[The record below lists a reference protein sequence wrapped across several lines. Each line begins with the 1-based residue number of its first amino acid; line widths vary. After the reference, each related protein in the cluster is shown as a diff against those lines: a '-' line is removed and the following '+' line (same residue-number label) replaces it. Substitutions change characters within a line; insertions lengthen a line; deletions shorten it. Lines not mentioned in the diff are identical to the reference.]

1 MKLLCDACERL
12 AEPGAFRVEGTRL
25 VLTCARCGAE
35 SQLGAG
41 PVLVK
46 EAVAAAEPERPV
58 VIPFARPTV
67 VEAPPPPAPVSAADR
82 CPKCATPKNGRSSCA
97 TCGLTFDLYRAEE
110 DVIPQ
115 SARRDFAFALEKW
128 GSQEASLVLAAVPP
142 ENVAFV
148 GRLARHHLAD
158 FPGDPRAQGV
168 IDALAAR
175 SMALASAAA
184 QSEQLARGPNDR
196 SRNIVMALALI
207 GMLGILAVLI
217 TYALK
222 PG

>member
-12 AEPGAFRVEGTRL
+12 AEPGPFRVEGARL

-35 SQLGAG
+35 AQLVAG
-41 PVLVK
+41 PMLVK
-46 EAVAAAEPERPV
+46 EAVAAPEPERPV

-97 TCGLTFDLYRAEE
+97 TCGLTFDLYRAED
-110 DVIPQ
+110 DVVPQ
-115 SARRDFAFALEKW
+115 SARRDFALALESW
-128 GSQEASLVLAAVPP
+128 GSPDAAKTLALVTPD
-142 ENVAFV
+142 NVVFV
-148 GRLARHHLAD
+148 ARLARHHLAD
-158 FPGDPRAQGV
+158 FPGDPRAQGI

-175 SMALASAAA
+175 SMALASAAS

-196 SRNIVMALALI
+196 SRNIAMALMLI
-207 GMLGILAVLI
+207 GMLGVLAVLI
-217 TYALK
+217 TYALN